1 MRTLF
6 IAFILLTA
14 GVAEAEQFP
23 WNHHLPIDEMTKKKD
38 YNREKVLTNVGIE
51 GKDTWRASLLLFCG
65 SGGLAFTLNQY
76 GNSDYKPVKLDEVKG
91 VVTLRLKFDNNEPY
105 FTFWEIFE
113 QRPGRVDLPS
123 YPDFP
128 EIENMRKKIIKGMI
142 KHRRLWIQFEVQTV
156 PYIAK
161 LDLTGFSRELAK
173 CSKIPDTN

>member
-1 MRTLF
+1 MRALF

-14 GVAEAEQFP
+14 GVAKAEQSSWRYVF
-23 WNHHLPIDEMTKKKD
+23 PIDEMTGKKD
-38 YNREKVLTNVGIE
+38 YSREKVISHVDIE
-51 GKDTWRASLLLFCG
+51 GEDTWGAALFLFCG
-65 SGGLAFTLNQY
+65 NGALTFTLKQY
-76 GNSDYKPVKLDEVKG
+76 VNSSVKPVKLDEVKG

-105 FTFWEIFE
+105 FTFWETFE
-113 QRPGRVDLPS
+113 QRSGRVDLPS

-128 EIENMRKKIIKGMI
+128 EIENMRRKIIKGMI